1 MVYPAAANEPAAAIS
16 QRSMFLPASSP
27 VLAAFVVFGAAV
39 GFAPLTDT
47 VATLVPEGVTVA
59 FGSFGSGVPV
69 VPSVLTVTVLVVED
83 SPSEESEESD
93 DVEPPVL
100 TDTVL
105 EELPDELP
113 DELDELPDEL
123 LDELFFEE
131 DFFDEEDFLVVFP
144 VSTAPASTPVS
155 EPCGAFVGATSASS
169 TPCSCLFPL
178 LVPSEL
184 SVLLP
189 DPSITSLTSAI
200 YLVRSKSSY
209 TISGFVTNLAVAASG
224 SSPR

>member
-83 SPSEESEESD
+83 SPSVDSEESD
-93 DVEPPVL
+93 VEEPPVL

-105 EELPDELP
+105 DEPPDELP

-123 LDELFFEE
+123 PDELFFEVFFADFFFEE
-131 DFFDEEDFLVVFP
+131 DFFVVLP
-144 VSTAPASTPVS
+144 VSTASLSTPVS
-155 EPCGAFVGATSASS
+155 DPCGAFVG
-169 TPCSCLFPL
+169 
-178 LVPSEL
+178 
-184 SVLLP
+184 
-189 DPSITSLTSAI
+189 
-200 YLVRSKSSY
+200 
-209 TISGFVTNLAVAASG
+209 
-224 SSPR
+224 